1 MIRNVRRL
9 GRYLA
14 WTKGADSQNGPRR
27 RESRNRRLTE
37 RYRGMQDEELDDAA
51 NLGTIETTIMAKGE
65 LITLNVNVR
74 RRSAG
79 SYRIDVSAFGNNWWR
94 HERIDETVTVNF
106 DDV

>member
-1 MIRNVRRL
+1 MDRDTANLEVIRLVERFRAMRR
-9 GRYLA
+9 
-14 WTKGADSQNGPRR
+14 
-27 RESRNRRLTE
+27 
-37 RYRGMQDEELDDAA
+37 EELDDAA

-65 LITLNVNVR
+65 PITLSVDVR

-94 HERIDETVTVNF
+94 HERVDETVTVDF